1 MRDSWRQSSVSSYAW
16 LPLLGDQRRVDAF
29 AGLSLL
35 VMLCVP
41 TKCISAL
48 VSKVRFVEAATE
60 SKDKALASSSCDDDS
75 AASSIRQA
83 LSRGSTSVPNR
94 LKPKLL
100 VVEIKQMPS
109 LEAAGA
115 RVLAKLPLSKK
126 YDVCLHEECSD
137 TASLCS
143 AVVVVTPGD
152 ASIGKMLSLKVSD
165 AGVEAFIPHKSG
177 KSC

>member
-1 MRDSWRQSSVSSYAW
+1 MRDSWRQSFVSSYAW
-16 LPLLGDQRRVDAF
+16 LPLLGDQRVDAF

-35 VMLCVP
+35 DMLCVP
-41 TKCISAL
+41 TKCITAL
-48 VSKVRFVEAATE
+48 ASKVRFVESTG
-60 SKDKALASSSCDDDS
+60 KVLASSSC
-75 AASSIRQA
+75 
-83 LSRGSTSVPNR
+83 TSLPNR

-100 VVEIKQMPS
+100 VEIKQMPS

-143 AVVVVTPGD
+143 AVVVVTSGN

>member
-1 MRDSWRQSSVSSYAW
+1 MRESWRQSSVSSCA
-16 LPLLGDQRRVDAF
+16 LRVVTLLETSEVDQLSECIVRLRVA
-29 AGLSLL
+29 
-35 VMLCVP
+35 
-41 TKCISAL
+41 KCITAL
-48 VSKVRFVEAATE
+48 ASKVRFVEAATE
-60 SKDKALASSSCDDDS
+60 SKGKALASPSCDDDS
-75 AASSIRQA
+75 AASSIRQT
-83 LSRGSTSVPNR
+83 LSRGSTSVPKIR

-100 VVEIKQMPS
+100 VEIKQMPS

-126 YDVCLHEECSD
+126 YDVYLHEECSD

-165 AGVEAFIPHKSG
+165 AGVEAFIPHTSG

>member
-1 MRDSWRQSSVSSYAW
+1 MRESWRQSPVSSCAW
-16 LPLLGDQRRVDAF
+16 LPLLGDQRVDAF

-48 VSKVRFVEAATE
+48 ASKVRFVEAATE
-60 SKDKALASSSCDDDS
+60 SKGKALASSSCDDDS
-75 AASSIRQA
+75 AASSIRQT

-100 VVEIKQMPS
+100 VEIKQMPS

-126 YDVCLHEECSD
+126 YDVYLHEECSD

-143 AVVVVTPGD
+143 AVVVVTPGGD

>member
-1 MRDSWRQSSVSSYAW
+1 MT
-16 LPLLGDQRRVDAF
+16 LLETSEVDQLSECIVRLRV
-29 AGLSLL
+29 
-35 VMLCVP
+35 V
-41 TKCISAL
+41 KCITAL
-48 VSKVRFVEAATE
+48 ASKFRFVEAATE
-60 SKDKALASSSCDDDS
+60 SKGKALASSSC
-75 AASSIRQA
+75 
-83 LSRGSTSVPNR
+83 TSLPNR

-100 VVEIKQMPS
+100 VEIKQMPS

-126 YDVCLHEECSD
+126 YDVYLHEGCSD
-137 TASLCS
+137 TVSLCS

>member
-1 MRDSWRQSSVSSYAW
+1 MQSTTDAKTCTTPLLSAHGRQSIK
-16 LPLLGDQRRVDAF
+16 LPALFVR
-29 AGLSLL
+29 
-35 VMLCVP
+35 M
-41 TKCISAL
+41 KCISAL
-48 VSKVRFVEAATE
+48 TSNVANEFVKAAIE
-60 SKDKALASSSCDDDS
+60 SKGQASASLSCDCAGAAFS
-75 AASSIRQA
+75 A
-83 LSRGSTSVPNR
+83 LTTKGRGSTSVPNR

-100 VVEIKQMPS
+100 VEIKQMPS
-109 LEAAGA
+109 LEATGA
-115 RVLAKLPLSKK
+115 RVLVKLSLSKK
-126 YDVCLHEECSD
+126 YDVYLHEECSD

>member
-1 MRDSWRQSSVSSYAW
+1 MT
-16 LPLLGDQRRVDAF
+16 LLKTSEVDQLSECIVRLRV
-29 AGLSLL
+29 
-35 VMLCVP
+35 V
-41 TKCISAL
+41 KCITPLA
-48 VSKVRFVEAATE
+48 SKVRFVDA
-60 SKDKALASSSCDDDS
+60 SGLMALTSSSC
-75 AASSIRQA
+75 
-83 LSRGSTSVPNR
+83 TSLPNR

-100 VVEIKQMPS
+100 VEIKQMPS

-115 RVLAKLPLSKK
+115 RVLAKFSLSKK
-126 YDVCLHEECSD
+126 YDVYLHEECSD

-152 ASIGKMLSLKVSD
+152 ASIGKILSLKVSD

>member
-1 MRDSWRQSSVSSYAW
+1 MT
-16 LPLLGDQRRVDAF
+16 LLETSEVDQLSECIVRLRV
-29 AGLSLL
+29 
-35 VMLCVP
+35 V
-41 TKCISAL
+41 KCITAL
-48 VSKVRFVEAATE
+48 ASKVRSVEAATE
-60 SKDKALASSSCDDDS
+60 SKGKALASSSC
-75 AASSIRQA
+75 
-83 LSRGSTSVPNR
+83 TSLPNR

-100 VVEIKQMPS
+100 VEIKQMPS

-115 RVLAKLPLSKK
+115 RVLAKLLLSKK

-152 ASIGKMLSLKVSD
+152 ASIGKMLSLKVCD